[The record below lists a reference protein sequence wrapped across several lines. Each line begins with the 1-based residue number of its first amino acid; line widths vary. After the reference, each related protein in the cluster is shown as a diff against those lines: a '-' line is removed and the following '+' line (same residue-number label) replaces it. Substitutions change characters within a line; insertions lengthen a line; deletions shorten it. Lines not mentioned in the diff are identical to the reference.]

1 MFKNL
6 TVLGF
11 SVFLPTILISFSKG
25 LLLPV
30 LPIFVSSFEVSY
42 ALIGLVL
49 AADAIGT
56 LAGDIP
62 AGSLI
67 RYLDKK
73 WVLILG
79 TGLMG
84 LSVLALVISTQIWQ
98 LLLLRF
104 LSGFGGALIV
114 MSLNGY
120 LADFTKRHE
129 RGRVIALFGG
139 VNRMGSFIG
148 PAVGGLMASRLGI
161 TSPFVLFAI
170 FCLLTI
176 LTSLFFVQK
185 TPNTDLK
192 KHHSH
197 TQLLNVLKSQ
207 KNIFLT
213 AGFGML
219 FAQMIR
225 AGRQVIIP
233 LYGADVLGLD
243 IAAVGLIMSLAA
255 AIDMSLFYPA
265 GHIMDTWGRKFAIVP
280 SFLLQGLGM
289 LLIPLATSFAGLMAF
304 AAVIGLG
311 NGLSSGTMMT
321 LGTDLAPEDSLG
333 EFLGV
338 WRFIGD
344 AGGTA
349 GPLAVGA
356 VAGVMSLGA
365 SAVVLALIG
374 ALSAGIFAFGVPE
387 TLQKSKKA
395 AH

>member
-98 LLLLRF
+98 LLVLRF

-161 TSPFVLFAI
+161 TSPFVLFAL

-176 LTSLFFVQK
+176 VTSLFFVKK

-197 TQLLNVLKSQ
+197 TQLLNVLRSQ
-207 KNIFLT
+207 KQIFLT

-225 AGRQVIIP
+225 AGRQVVIP

-289 LLIPLATSFAGLMAF
+289 LLIPLATGFAGLMAF
-304 AAVIGLG
+304 AAIIGLG

-365 SAVVLALIG
+365 SAVVLAVIG
-374 ALSAGIFAFGVPE
+374 ALSAGVFAFGVPE
-387 TLQKSKKA
+387 TLQRSKPTTS
-395 AH
+395 

>member
-1 MFKNL
+1 MFNNL

-79 TGLMG
+79 TSLMG

-98 LLLLRF
+98 LLVLRF

-170 FCLLTI
+170 FSLLTI
-176 LTSLFFVQK
+176 LASLFFVQK
-185 TPNTDLK
+185 TPNTALK

-207 KNIFLT
+207 KQIFLT

-225 AGRQVIIP
+225 AGRQVVIP

-289 LLIPLATSFAGLMAF
+289 LLIPLATGFTGLMAF

-356 VAGVMSLGA
+356 VAGVMSLAA
-365 SAVVLALIG
+365 SAIVLAVIG
-374 ALSAGIFAFGVPE
+374 ALSAGVFAFGVPE
-387 TLQKSKKA
+387 TLQRSKKTA
-395 AH
+395 S